1 MFYEYKCWP
10 NYLQEPYVLLRS
22 FVMNSYL
29 LVYRNDSITLFNEAF
44 INYGFN
50 KISYVETLRR
60 EEYRF
65 ILAGMI
71 YAFDLPHLPW
81 AVYIR
86 VMNSRSKF
94 QKSHAN
100 NTQGGNYMT
109 NYYYMQKLIARTK
122 GNQNILKVCK

>member
-1 MFYEYKCWP
+1 MPDTWIYDKRKKEYKMFYEYKCWP
-10 NYLQEPYVLLRS
+10 NYLQEPYILLCS
-22 FVMNSYL
+22 FVMNSYM

-60 EEYRF
+60 EEYRL

-81 AVYIR
+81 VA
-86 VMNSRSKF
+86 
-94 QKSHAN
+94 
-100 NTQGGNYMT
+100 
-109 NYYYMQKLIARTK
+109 
-122 GNQNILKVCK
+122 